1 MGTESYLQFDEMKKL
16 IEDHLKIA
24 VGDVEK
30 SDITSAKLETASAGN
45 QESVWRVTVEFDR
58 IKHRASFTITAKT
71 GEVREFTTDESK
83 SGSSESKTH

>member
-1 MGTESYLQFDEMKKL
+1 MGTESYLQFDEVKKK

-30 SDITSAKLETASAGN
+30 SDITSAKLETASTGN
-45 QESVWRVTVEFDR
+45 QEAVWRVTVEYER
-58 IKHRASFTITAKT
+58 IKYRASFTLTAKT
-71 GEVREFTTDESK
+71 GEVREFSTEETK